1 VSARAPQA
9 AGFGLRLLTGLLLAA
24 VALPALAQYR
34 EYADYAKQ
42 DLADWKEDAVP
53 PPPSYSTSRLIEIE
67 MPRTSSVRMG
77 IDPKTIRINQDTGIV
92 RYVVVARGPSAVN
105 ASYEGMRCATAEYRV
120 YARQVQGSAWLPAGD
135 GEWKDMRAQSGAQ
148 LSYPYNLARGGMC
161 HGVSVPLSVADMVND
176 LEGENPSMYAR

>member
-1 VSARAPQA
+1 MSARAPQA

-77 IDPKTIRINQDTGIV
+77 IDPKTIRIN
-92 RYVVVARGPSAVN
+92 
-105 ASYEGMRCATAEYRV
+105 
-120 YARQVQGSAWLPAGD
+120 
-135 GEWKDMRAQSGAQ
+135 
-148 LSYPYNLARGGMC
+148 
-161 HGVSVPLSVADMVND
+161 
-176 LEGENPSMYAR
+176 